1 MVRLPIQQSILAA
14 RKKYQLSKIELSCRS
29 TMTRREEKQVLK
41 HAVREKGEHML
52 SRNPSAVLHTYFILQ
67 LHTRQQQLGEVW
79 KLEA

>member
-1 MVRLPIQQSILAA
+1 
-14 RKKYQLSKIELSCRS
+14 
-29 TMTRREEKQVLK
+29 MTRREEKQVLK
-41 HAVREKGEHML
+41 DAVREKGEHLL